1 MTVKTKNKK
10 TTQEIKKKKTL
21 DLKIN
26 TWSKYSLKSTPDE
39 AGEQR
44 MESVFPTKGRGKC
57 PPPAEEM
64 PPLLLLVHPSGLLSM
79 TIICQSKVLR
89 DKKPS
94 HKVLHSKIAWV
105 VHPILSLPSS
115 SPERARSGFVLLS
128 GIEQALVQEKKQNL
142 RRFSRTEIRELPN
155 DSPRTFIERIKP

>member
-10 TTQEIKKKKTL
+10 TTQETKKEKTL

-64 PPLLLLVHPSGLLSM
+64 PPLLLLVPPSGLLSM

-89 DKKPS
+89 DKKTLAQSRTFKNSMSGAS
-94 HKVLHSKIAWV
+94 HFVATLLISRASEIR
-105 VHPILSLPSS
+105 LC
-115 SPERARSGFVLLS
+115 SPLWNRTGTRTGKK
-128 GIEQALVQEKKQNL
+128 KKQP
-142 RRFSRTEIRELPN
+142 E
-155 DSPRTFIERIKP
+155 TFQQDRNKRAAQWFTQDVYRAD